1 MNKQE
6 IVGNRFKRH
15 HCNAKHN
22 TCKNQEGNIC
32 NLINPFDV
40 NCGSW
45 DKFKVEENN
54 MKTNKEIERK
64 VELHTQVSIDAYDK
78 GFLAGKQ
85 QATKELLEEVINRID
100 IPVDTE
106 KYRSETD
113 WIYAIVDACDSLVK
127 KLKVQ
132 LSKLGEEQ

>member
-6 IVGNRFKRH
+6 IIGNRFKRH

-78 GFLAGKQ
+78 GFLAGKEQ
-85 QATKELLEEVINRID
+85 KEEEIDKLLE
-100 IPVDTE
+100 
-106 KYRSETD
+106 K
-113 WIYAIVDACDSLVK
+113 
-127 KLKVQ
+127 
-132 LSKLGEEQ
+132 EEQ